1 MTIALPAALFAAS
14 PAGAHHAFD
23 APAVAASCYT
33 LQSYG
38 NASYVQRSGAGY
50 RATGTAAS
58 AEHFR
63 AMPTGLGRHLL
74 VDSTNATVTGGPGDV
89 VRSTA
94 AGSRGSDWRVMDS
107 SRGSVV
113 IDSPNV
119 DGAIGL
125 VGESGRLGLVDA
137 DTAGYDARFR
147 AAPVATCSAAPEV
160 ETNVTGP
167 QSKGATAFA
176 TTRGFLDTHVHLMAF
191 EFLGGRAHCG
201 KPWDNARRHR
211 RAQGLSRPRA
221 QRRGSGPGELPQQ
234 GIAGRHARYRR
245 LADVQGLASSALAH
259 PRADLLQVDRAGLAR
274 RSAHD
279 GQPARGQRGRSAT
292 SIRSRRTPATT

>member
-1 MTIALPAALFAAS
+1 MTIALPVALFAAVS
-14 PAGAHHAFD
+14 PAGAHHVFD
-23 APAVAASCYT
+23 TPAIAASCYT

-38 NASYVQRSGAGY
+38 NASYVERSGAGY

-63 AMPTGLGRHLL
+63 AVPTGLGRHLL
-74 VDSTNATVTGGPGDV
+74 VDSTGATVTGGPGEV

-176 TTRGFLDTHVHLMAF
+176 TTRGFLDTHIHLMAF

-201 KPWDNARRHR
+201 KPWDNARHHAG
-211 RAQGLSRPRA
+211 AQRLPRPRPNGA
-221 QRRGSGPGELPQQ
+221 GAVPETSSKGR
-234 GIAGRHARYRR
+234 AGRHPRHRR
-245 LADVQGLASSALAH
+245 LADLQGTG
-259 PRADLLQVDRAGLAR
+259 PLLTR
-274 RSAHD
+274 
-279 GQPARGQRGRSAT
+279 
-292 SIRSRRTPATT
+292 